1 MGLDPQ
7 KGFAEMYEDNS
18 VEDTVGVEV
27 EVLDAVVPHEPL
39 EEVARWKRESA
50 LREPREH
57 RDLIFILLHRVR
69 IPGGGPP
76 HVDLL
81 LAKESTVQ

>member
-1 MGLDPQ
+1 
-7 KGFAEMYEDNS
+7 MYKDGS
-18 VEDTVGVEV
+18 VENTVGVEV

-39 EEVARWKRESA
+39 EEIARRERKPA

-76 HVDLL
+76 HVHLL
-81 LAKESTVQ
+81 LPDESTVEKG